1 MAPDRHG
8 GGDVP
13 ALTPAIQRACGAV
26 KERASSPQFEED
38 PTTRTPSDIYLSAED
53 LLGLYRRMLLI
64 RGVIGGGY
72 SSAAQH
78 SDAMHPWFMN
88 LGGIKVVLPAL
99 PADAKGLL
107 KSAIRDDKLEIVLQA
122 AGRAARRARCRRGTT
137 RSDLGIAEVKRSGR
151 NVTPVAPG
159 ARVRPATRPAK
170 ALAGEG
176 IEAAVIDARTPM
188 PLDAAAIVAS
198 AQHTGRLV
206 EADEVLD
213 ACSAA
218 SHIAAVVTEAA

>member
-1 MAPDRHG
+1 MALGRHG

-13 ALTPAIQRACGAV
+13 ALTPAIQRACGGV
-26 KERASSPQFEED
+26 KERAISAQFEED
-38 PTTRTPSDIYLSAED
+38 PTTRTPSDILSAED
-53 LLGLYRRMLLI
+53 LRGLYRRMLLI
-64 RGVIGGGY
+64 RRVVGGGY

-78 SDAMHPWFMN
+78 SDAIYLWFMN
-88 LGGIKVVLPAL
+88 LGGIKVVLPAS

-107 KSAIRDDKLEIVLQA
+107 KSAIRDDRPEIVLQA

-151 NVTPVAPG
+151 NVTPVALG

-176 IEAAVIDARTPM
+176 IEAAVIDSRTPM

-206 EADEVLD
+206 VADEVLD